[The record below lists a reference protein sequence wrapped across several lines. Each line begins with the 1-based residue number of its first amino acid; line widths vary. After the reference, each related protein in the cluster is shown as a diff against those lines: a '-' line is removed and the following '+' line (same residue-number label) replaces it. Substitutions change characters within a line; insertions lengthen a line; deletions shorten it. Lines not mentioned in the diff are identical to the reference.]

1 MELIAAMTF
10 AFDAGFGELAE
21 GIEDAGVGQR
31 LVSNVRVEL

>member
-10 AFDAGFGELAE
+10 AFDAGFGELAQ
-21 GIEDAGVGQR
+21 GVEDAGVGQR